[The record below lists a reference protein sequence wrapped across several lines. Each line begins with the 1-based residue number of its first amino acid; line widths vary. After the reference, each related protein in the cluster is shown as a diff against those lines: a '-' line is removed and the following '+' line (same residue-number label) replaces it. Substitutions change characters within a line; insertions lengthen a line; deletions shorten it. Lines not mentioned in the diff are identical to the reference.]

1 MARMNSKKS
10 EVVRSCPEFKAFVDK
25 MSRLK
30 SSQENDRIT
39 PSRITEAIYNQYNKY
54 PELLSELKMRKLGKW
69 KAKR

>member
-1 MARMNSKKS
+1 MANMSKKKS

-30 SSQENDRIT
+30 SAQENDKIT
-39 PSRITEAIYNQYNKY
+39 PSRITEAIYNQYTKY
-54 PELLSELKMRKLGKW
+54 PDLLTELKISKLGRW